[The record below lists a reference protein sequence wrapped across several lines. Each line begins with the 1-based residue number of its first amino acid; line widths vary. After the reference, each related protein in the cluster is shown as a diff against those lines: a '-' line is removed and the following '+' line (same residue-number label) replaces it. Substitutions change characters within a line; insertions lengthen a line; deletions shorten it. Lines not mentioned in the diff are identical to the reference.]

1 MPSWRLGLWAIL
13 VVVTVWFLFLVRGIL
28 LPFLVGWLIAVI
40 LEGPVRWLQLRGFP
54 KWAAVTTLVVSFF
67 LVATLA
73 LIRVSP
79 IVAGQILG
87 VRDNLQKV
95 TSGLTEGDLRSNT
108 FTNWSPVVRTAPAGP
123 YAFVDDL
130 LEKYGS
136 NLRQVGLPSTRQA
149 LVDQYVE
156 PQREQII
163 KVVQNFFNGFFGI
176 LAGAA
181 SSVLLLGLSPIV
193 AFYFLNDMDHFR
205 RRTAQLIPPSIR
217 SQTVGLLGEVGEV
230 FRGYLR
236 GISTVVFLYIL
247 ATGFLLGILGA
258 PYYILIATI
267 AGVLYLVPIFGS
279 LISTVLVLIVV
290 GFSGQTGPGWFDAGN
305 PWLYAVIVA
314 GAFNILSS
322 FLFDQII
329 TARVMGRAV
338 DLHPLIALFVVSAA
352 GALFGVPGMLVAF
365 PVAGSMKVIFDR
377 LIRVAN
383 QPVPVAAGL
392 PAVPM
397 RHRSNF

>member
-1 MPSWRLGLWAIL
+1 MPSWRLGLWALL
-13 VVVTVWFLFLVRGIL
+13 VALTVWFLWLVKGIL
-28 LPFLVGWLIAVI
+28 LPFVVGWLIAVI
-40 LEGPVRWLQLRGFP
+40 LEGPVRWLQLRGMP
-54 KWAAVTTLVVSFF
+54 RWVAVTSLIVIFF
-67 LVATLA
+67 LVASLA
-73 LIRVSP
+73 VIRLSP
-79 IVAGQILG
+79 VVAGQILA

-95 TSGLTEGDLRSNT
+95 TSGLTEGDLRSNV
-108 FTNWSPVVRTAPAGP
+108 FTNWSPVVRTAPDGP
-123 YAFVDDL
+123 YAFVDDIL
-130 LEKYGS
+130 SRYGS
-136 NLRQVGLPSTRQA
+136 TLQQVGLPSTRQA
-149 LVDQYVE
+149 IVDQYVA

-163 KVVQNFFNGFFGI
+163 QVVQNFFNGFFGI

-181 SSVLLLGLSPIV
+181 SSVLMLGLSPII

-236 GISTVVFLYIL
+236 GISTVVFLYML
-247 ATGFLLGILGA
+247 ATGLLLGVLGA

-279 LISTVLVLIVV
+279 LISTLLVFIVV
-290 GFSGQTGPGWFDAGN
+290 GFSGQSGPGWFDVGN
-305 PWLYAVIVA
+305 SWFYAAIVA
-314 GAFNILSS
+314 IAFTILSS

-352 GALFGVPGMLVAF
+352 GALFGVAGMLVAF

-392 PAVPM
+392 PAIPM